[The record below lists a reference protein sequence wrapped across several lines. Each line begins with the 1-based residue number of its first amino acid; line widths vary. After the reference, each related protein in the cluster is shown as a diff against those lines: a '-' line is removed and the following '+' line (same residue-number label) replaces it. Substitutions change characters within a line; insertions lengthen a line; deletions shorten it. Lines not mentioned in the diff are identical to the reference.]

1 MLTSKSFLCKSMLA
15 LIFFLLTPNNL
26 ALEVL
31 EIRRPCW
38 PWTSYLPAP
47 PSVVLGLKAYH
58 AQHWPLVLNSR
69 FEIVVKYLKS

>member
-1 MLTSKSFLCKSMLA
+1 MLTSKSFLCKSMLV
-15 LIFFLLTPNNL
+15 LIFFSSPNNL

-31 EIRRPCW
+31 EICRPRW

-58 AQHWPLVLNSR
+58 AQHWPLVLNPS
-69 FEIVVKYLKS
+69 FEIVIKYLKS